1 MEFKIDPRAFIDIQ
15 EQIDFYNLQQK
26 GLGKKFHSE
35 IKVYFKAIQK
45 NPFYQ
50 IRYDNFRCLP
60 LKIFPAMIHF
70 SINEEE
76 QLIVAHAVIGTRKN
90 PKGNWV

>member
-1 MEFKIDPRAFIDIQ
+1 MVKNFIQRLRSIIAFSISQ
-15 EQIDFYNLQQK
+15 
-26 GLGKKFHSE
+26 LGK
-35 IKVYFKAIQK
+35 YFKAIQK

-50 IRYDNFRCLP
+50 IRYDNIRCLP

-76 QLIVAHAVIGTRKN
+76 QLIVVHAVIGTRKN
-90 PKGNWV
+90 SKGNWV